1 MSLFKKPTEGFL
13 AKLFSH
19 KQVDELAQ
27 ELVNTY
33 ADEMWEDILSE
44 STEPSISEDTAAE
57 PVNMLEVT
65 ESGEIEFTEN
75 EDTEQDSSP
84 PQDTEP
90 SDVRKHIITFRV
102 NDAELAAINSRYAQ
116 TSFKSR
122 GDFCRYSALTVMNVE
137 EDNESLLSA
146 ARRISSISNSFNQ
159 VAHRVNST
167 RQIYDADIED
177 MKKGMNEIWQLLTSI
192 RYTKER
198 TMQLLISSTQTK
210 PQTAGMLLATC
221 AYLLHKEQQANS
233 VKQERLQEQDDAE
246 TKPST

>member
-33 ADEMWEDILSE
+33 ADEMREDMLSE
-44 STEPSISEDTAAE
+44 SAEPSISEDTAAE
-57 PVNMLEVT
+57 PVNILEVT

-102 NDAELAAINSRYAQ
+102 NDAELVAINSRYAQ

-122 GDFCRYSALTVMNVE
+122 GYFCRYSALTVMNIE
-137 EDNESLLSA
+137 E
-146 ARRISSISNSFNQ
+146 
-159 VAHRVNST
+159 V
-167 RQIYDADIED
+167 
-177 MKKGMNEIWQLLTSI
+177 
-192 RYTKER
+192 
-198 TMQLLISSTQTK
+198 
-210 PQTAGMLLATC
+210 
-221 AYLLHKEQQANS
+221 
-233 VKQERLQEQDDAE
+233 
-246 TKPST
+246 